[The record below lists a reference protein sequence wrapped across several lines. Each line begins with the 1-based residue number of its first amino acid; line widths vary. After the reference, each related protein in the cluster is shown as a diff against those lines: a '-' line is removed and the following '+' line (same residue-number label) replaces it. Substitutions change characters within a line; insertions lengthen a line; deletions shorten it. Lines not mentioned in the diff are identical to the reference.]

1 MKYAAIVYSHK
12 NIDSKELYNYDIPEP
27 ILEKKKNL
35 EYVMLRTCNRIEL
48 YVSSDNAEED
58 AKSLLKELCN
68 CNPKYEIG
76 RIYSGKEAIKHAFY
90 VAAGLDSL
98 VLGENEI
105 LGQVK
110 SAYTHYVNNGKA
122 GAKLERLF
130 KNAVKTGKVVRNDTA
145 INKGKTGIY
154 SLAIDYIDKNYDGE
168 EIAIVGSGEEA
179 KRFLKGFSTKGN
191 LKGKVFSRE
200 IEHAKKLAVQYG
212 MDYGTFDI
220 NKIEK
225 YKTLFCAY
233 RSTGKFES
241 KEAKLIV
248 DISVPHVFEGK
259 NVLHIEELASQAEE
273 TLNRRKEAAKLA
285 EQITLSRV
293 DDFID
298 IYGE

>member
-12 NIDSKELYNYDIPEP
+12 NIDSKELYNYDIPEQM
-27 ILEKKKNL
+27 LEKRKNL

-48 YVSSDNAEED
+48 YISSDNAEED
-58 AKSLLKELCN
+58 AKLLLRELYTQN
-68 CNPKYEIG
+68 SKYG
-76 RIYSGKEAIKHAFY
+76 RGMVYTGKEAVKHAFY
-90 VAAGLDSL
+90 VAAGLDSI

-110 SAYTHYVNNGKA
+110 SAYLDYINNGKV
-122 GAKLERLF
+122 GTKLERLF
-130 KNAVKTGKVVRNDTA
+130 KNAVKAGKIVRNETA

-154 SLAIDYIDKNYDGE
+154 SLAIDYLNKSYNNK
-168 EIAIVGSGEEA
+168 EIAIIGSGEEA
-179 KRFLKGFSTKGN
+179 KRFLKGFSTKRS

-200 IEHAKKLAVQYG
+200 MKHAKKLAVQYG

-220 NKIEK
+220 KEIGK
-225 YKTLFCAY
+225 YKTVFCAY
-233 RSTGKFES
+233 RSTEKFES
-241 KEAKLIV
+241 KEPKLIV

-293 DDFID
+293 GDFIG

>member
-12 NIDSKELYNYDIPEP
+12 NIDSNELYNYDIPEP

-48 YVSSDNAEED
+48 YISSDNAEED

-68 CNPKYEIG
+68 RNPKYEIG
-76 RIYSGKEAIKHAFY
+76 RIYTGKEAVKHAFY
-90 VAAGLDSL
+90 VAAGLDSI

-110 SAYTHYVNNGKA
+110 SAYTDYINNGKA
-122 GAKLERLF
+122 GTKLERLF
-130 KNAVKTGKVVRNDTA
+130 KNAVKTGKAVRNDTA
-145 INKGKTGIY
+145 INKGKTGVY
-154 SLAIDYIDKNYDGE
+154 SLAIDYMNKNYDGE
-168 EIAIVGSGEEA
+168 EIAIIGSGEEA
-179 KRFLKGFSTKGN
+179 RRFLKGFSTKRK

-212 MDYGTFDI
+212 IDYGTFDI
-220 NKIEK
+220 NEIGK

-233 RSTGKFES
+233 RSTEKFES

-259 NVLHIEELASQAEE
+259 NVLHIEELASRAEE

>member
-1 MKYAAIVYSHK
+1 M
-12 NIDSKELYNYDIPEP
+12 
-27 ILEKKKNL
+27 
-35 EYVMLRTCNRIEL
+35 
-48 YVSSDNAEED
+48 
-58 AKSLLKELCN
+58 
-68 CNPKYEIG
+68 
-76 RIYSGKEAIKHAFY
+76 
-90 VAAGLDSL
+90 
-98 VLGENEI
+98 
-105 LGQVK
+105 GQVK
-110 SAYTHYVNNGKA
+110 SAYIHYVNNGKA

>member
-12 NIDSKELYNYDIPEP
+12 NIDSNELYNYDIPEP

-48 YVSSDNAEED
+48 YISSDNAEED

-68 CNPKYEIG
+68 RNPKYEIG
-76 RIYSGKEAIKHAFY
+76 RIYTGKEAVKHAFY
-90 VAAGLDSL
+90 VAAGLDSI

-110 SAYTHYVNNGKA
+110 SAYTDYINNGKA
-122 GAKLERLF
+122 GTKLERLF
-130 KNAVKTGKVVRNDTA
+130 NNAVKTGKVVRNDTA

-154 SLAIDYIDKNYDGE
+154 SLAIDYMNKNYDGE
-168 EIAIVGSGEEA
+168 EIAIIGSGEEA
-179 KRFLKGFSTKGN
+179 RRFLKGFSTKRN

-220 NKIEK
+220 NEIGK

-233 RSTGKFES
+233 RSTEKFES
-241 KEAKLIV
+241 EEAKLII

-259 NVLHIEELASQAEE
+259 NVLHIEELASQAEK

>member
-12 NIDSKELYNYDIPEP
+12 NIDSKELYNYDIPEQ

-48 YVSSDNAEED
+48 YISSDNAEED
-58 AKSLLKELCN
+58 AKSLLKELYSY
-68 CNPKYEIG
+68 NPKYEKG
-76 RIYSGKEAIKHAFY
+76 MVYTGKGAVKHAFY
-90 VAAGLDSL
+90 VAAGLDSI

-110 SAYTHYVNNGKA
+110 SAYTDYMNNGKA
-122 GAKLERLF
+122 GARLEKLF
-130 KNAVKTGKVVRNDTA
+130 KNAVKAGKAVRNDTA

-154 SLAIDYIDKNYDGE
+154 SLAIDYMNKNYDGE

-179 KRFLKGFSTKGN
+179 RRFLKGFSTKRN

-212 MDYGTFDI
+212 MDYETFDI
-220 NKIEK
+220 NEIGK
-225 YKTLFCAY
+225 YKTVFCAY
-233 RSTGKFES
+233 RSTEKFES
-241 KEAKLIV
+241 KKAKLIV

-285 EQITLSRV
+285 EQITLFRV
-293 DDFID
+293 DDFIG